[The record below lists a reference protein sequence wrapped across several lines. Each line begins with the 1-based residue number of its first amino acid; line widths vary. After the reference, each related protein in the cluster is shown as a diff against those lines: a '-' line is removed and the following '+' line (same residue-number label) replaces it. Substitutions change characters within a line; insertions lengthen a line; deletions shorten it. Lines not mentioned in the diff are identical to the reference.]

1 MIKISFPKENVKEL
15 FENVKLFEAAK
26 VLVKLV
32 EEPSLINIDRD
43 DLLKLIE
50 KSDGKIMLA
59 TGKAEGRKGAL
70 EAVNQA
76 LKTAQNTDLAK
87 TSGALIAFTGG
98 HRMTLSDVNLAAKE
112 VCRNMKDDADVF
124 FGASVEPEL
133 KDSAEVYLMVFGTK
147 NTSQKCFS
155 TSP

>member
-98 HRMTLSDVNLAAKE
+98 PSMSLSDVNLAVKE
-112 VCRNMKDDADVF
+112 VCRDMKDDADVV

-133 KDSAEVYLMVFGTK
+133 KDAAEVYLMVFGVGE
-147 NTSQKCFS
+147 QY
-155 TSP
+155 

>member
-98 HRMTLSDVNLAAKE
+98 HRMTLSDVNLAAEEACKGMKPDAE
-112 VCRNMKDDADVF
+112 VLW
-124 FGASVEPEL
+124 GASVDPEL
-133 KDSAEVYLMVFGTK
+133 KDSVKVYLMYFGR
-147 NTSQKCFS
+147 
-155 TSP
+155 

>member
-76 LKTAQNTDLAK
+76 LKTAQNTDLAR

-98 HRMTLSDVNLAAKE
+98 HRMTLSDVNLAAEEACKG
-112 VCRNMKDDADVF
+112 MKPDADVV
-124 FGASVEPEL
+124 FGASIEPEL
-133 KDSAEVYLMVFGTK
+133 KDAAEVYLMFFGVG
-147 NTSQKCFS
+147 
-155 TSP
+155 

>member
-1 MIKISFPKENVKEL
+1 MINISFQKENLKKM
-15 FENVKLFEAAK
+15 FENVKLFEAVK

-32 EEPSLINIDRD
+32 EKPSLLNIDRN
-43 DLLKLIE
+43 DLLRLIE
-50 KSDGKIMLA
+50 KSDGKIMLV
-59 TGKAEGRKGAL
+59 TGRAEGRKEVV

-112 VCRNMKDDADVF
+112 VCRNMKDDADVV

-133 KDSAEVYLMVFGTK
+133 GDSAEVYLMVFGTK

>member
-70 EAVNQA
+70 DPSFA
-76 LKTAQNTDLAK
+76 TD
-87 TSGALIAFTGG
+87 
-98 HRMTLSDVNLAAKE
+98 
-112 VCRNMKDDADVF
+112 
-124 FGASVEPEL
+124 
-133 KDSAEVYLMVFGTK
+133 
-147 NTSQKCFS
+147 S
-155 TSP
+155 TSLL

>member
-112 VCRNMKDDADVF
+112 VCRNMKDDADVV

-133 KDSAEVYLMVFGTK
+133 KDAAEVYLMVFGTK